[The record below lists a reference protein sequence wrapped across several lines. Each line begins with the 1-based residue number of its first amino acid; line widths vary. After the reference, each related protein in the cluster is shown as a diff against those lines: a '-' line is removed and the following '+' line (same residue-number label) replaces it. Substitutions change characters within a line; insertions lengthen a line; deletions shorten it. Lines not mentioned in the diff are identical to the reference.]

1 MKKGILVCFLLCAF
15 LCSCASGPTDQQK
28 WGYEKDAVVL
38 KITADKKLN
47 IMDKK
52 AHALVLFVYQ
62 LTSPNA
68 FNQLADSRAGR
79 AKLLD
84 DSTAF
89 DPASVVMSKQVVVN
103 PGKDMTVTLDRAEG
117 AKYVALAAGYFAT
130 MDKDKITRIYQV
142 PEVSRGVFS
151 SGTKPGKLEINLVLA
166 PTRIGNTPEG
176 K

>member
-1 MKKGILVCFLLCAF
+1 MKKGILVCFLLCSF
-15 LCSCASGPTDQQK
+15 LCSCAGPTEQQK
-28 WGYEKDAVVL
+28 WGYEKDAVVV

-47 IMDKK
+47 FMDKK
-52 AHALVLFVYQ
+52 AHALVLFMYQ

-84 DSTAF
+84 DSSAF
-89 DPASVVMSKQVVVN
+89 DTASVVMTKQIVVN
-103 PGKDMTVTLDRAEG
+103 PGKDMVVKLDRAEG

-142 PEVSRGVFS
+142 PEVSRGFFK
-151 SGTKPGKLEINLVLA
+151 SGTKAGPLEINLILA